1 MGNSISAPFS
11 GLANRRLGR
20 KPILWLFSF
29 SPFTCNI
36 YDIDVVAQS
45 GAVEA
50 SSLES
55 VNPEQ
60 IVDQQQQPQ
69 PQPHLLT
76 KDNNPVTYHT
86 KWSDLHPDS
95 QNFLTQIEWVDLPF
109 LLSFLCWNVNY
120 FCTMNLCLL
129 HLSVSPWLQQKFFF
143 SLSLFLSPFVKMWII
158 LCKCWF
164 VKFFLCLA
172 VTGTNGAFAIFLVLS
187 WEILSIFLFFCL
199 TTPEQI

>member
-69 PQPHLLT
+69 PQSEGSKWVELFVQEMLGACNLGDAKERAARALEAFEKSIMGRTGSLLE
-76 KDNNPVTYHT
+76 
-86 KWSDLHPDS
+86 DL
-95 QNFLTQIEWVDLPF
+95 QKIIE
-109 LLSFLCWNVNY
+109 
-120 FCTMNLCLL
+120 
-129 HLSVSPWLQQKFFF
+129 
-143 SLSLFLSPFVKMWII
+143 I
-158 LCKCWF
+158 
-164 VKFFLCLA
+164 
-172 VTGTNGAFAIFLVLS
+172 
-187 WEILSIFLFFCL
+187 
-199 TTPEQI
+199 